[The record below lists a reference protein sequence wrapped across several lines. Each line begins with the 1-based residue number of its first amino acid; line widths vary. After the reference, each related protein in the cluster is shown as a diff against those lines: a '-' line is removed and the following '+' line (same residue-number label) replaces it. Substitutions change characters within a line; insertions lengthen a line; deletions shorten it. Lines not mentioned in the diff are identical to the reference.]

1 MKNLI
6 YLFFAVALSCGCTK
20 SQEELI
26 KEEFNNYVRLNFDDP
41 NSVEEI
47 LFVSEPDTLTF
58 DSIMNMGKSIVND
71 FESIIEDVEKND
83 SLWSE
88 QLIEMSKDQQFLSY
102 IRNNQESDP
111 FVKKYIELIREEYS
125 NIVLELSSAVI
136 PNYHEAK
143 DELKYIL
150 SDTTIHYST
159 FIKRS
164 IRYRQ
169 ITNEGKK
176 VDSLFYFIKN
186 NGTPYFTNKDVEAI
200 DFNEKC
206 EDISLGIRATLEEMC
221 AYIRKRE
228 KQIEFDRVVD
238 VIRERAYP
246 EQQESLSIASFMEK
260 LRNDYNTNKV
270 GNDSFY
276 IPSFFIETDSLEIE
290 SYFFKVFKYEE
301 ISIIRGFSFSN
312 ALCFDDEF
320 PIAGTQLDNKCRIL
334 RITYYSKKGIFSGHT
349 TDGRIFYLKKR
360 INLDD
365 CPHPLFY
372 GIIYPKRY
380 GDAIKI
386 IINHIKDWS
395 PDYTYDD
402 MDSYWLRHLE

>member
-88 QLIEMSKDQQFLSY
+88 QIKELLKDKQFLNY

-111 FVKKYIELIREEYS
+111 FVKKFIELLREEHS

-136 PNYHEAK
+136 PNYHKAK

-169 ITNEGKK
+169 IFHYTLIQK
-176 VDSLFYFIKN
+176 
-186 NGTPYFTNKDVEAI
+186 
-200 DFNEKC
+200 
-206 EDISLGIRATLEEMC
+206 IS
-221 AYIRKRE
+221 
-228 KQIEFDRVVD
+228 
-238 VIRERAYP
+238 
-246 EQQESLSIASFMEK
+246 
-260 LRNDYNTNKV
+260 
-270 GNDSFY
+270 
-276 IPSFFIETDSLEIE
+276 
-290 SYFFKVFKYEE
+290 
-301 ISIIRGFSFSN
+301 
-312 ALCFDDEF
+312 
-320 PIAGTQLDNKCRIL
+320 
-334 RITYYSKKGIFSGHT
+334 
-349 TDGRIFYLKKR
+349 
-360 INLDD
+360 
-365 CPHPLFY
+365 
-372 GIIYPKRY
+372 
-380 GDAIKI
+380 
-386 IINHIKDWS
+386 
-395 PDYTYDD
+395 
-402 MDSYWLRHLE
+402 